1 MIDIEGESLGTVGC
15 RTGDTVVV
23 VPRWA
28 GLALL
33 GPEIE
38 VIWHK
43 AGNTGL
49 AIPERSFVP
58 ARAHALASLVS
69 IPRTMIA
76 ILLTLVS
83 GLAEISSSG
92 AVHAFL
98 VSHIVVGG
106 RA

>member
-1 MIDIEGESLGTVGC
+1 MIDIEGESLAAVCC

-23 VPRWA
+23 VPRWT

-38 VIWHK
+38 VIGHK

-49 AIPERSFVP
+49 AIPERSLIP
-58 ARAHALASLVS
+58 ARAHSLASLVS
-69 IPRTMIA
+69 VTRTVIV
-76 ILLTLVS
+76 ILLTLVG

-98 VSHIVVGG
+98 SRNIIVGG
-106 RA
+106 